1 MWGGGAVSEE
11 DRLDRDEARR
21 LLTRVGHMLR
31 PYKGPVIIA
40 GLLIVVWTVTVV
52 AGPLI
57 VRYAIDNGLSEGEV
71 GPLNTAIVAYLAVA
85 VVAYVVAR
93 LQIMSIGRIGEGF
106 LRDLRVRVF
115 DHLQSLSLGFFEKE
129 KAGVLVSRMTSDIDS
144 MAELVQFGLLQFV
157 SNGLLLALTLR
168 AAARALVA
176 AHPRV
181 HGGCP
186 DRRGGVGEVPA
197 RLEQGVP
204 HHPRPHRPQPVDA
217 ARGHHRRPGHP
228 SVRS

>member
-21 LLTRVGHMLR
+21 LLSRVGRMLD
-31 PYKGPVIIA
+31 PYRKPVIVA
-40 GLLIVVWTVTVV
+40 GLLVVVWTVTVV

-57 VRYAIDNGLSEGEV
+57 VRYAIDNGLSKGEV
-71 GPLNTAIVAYLAVA
+71 GPLNAAIVAYLVVA

-157 SNGLLLALTLR
+157 VER
-168 AAARALVA
+168 AAARAHARAAACALVA
-176 AHPRV
+176 AHPRL

-186 DRRGGVGEVPA
+186 NRRCGVGEVPA
-197 RLEQGVP
+197 
-204 HHPRPHRPQPVDA
+204 
-217 ARGHHRRPGHP
+217 
-228 SVRS
+228 

>member
-1 MWGGGAVSEE
+1 
-11 DRLDRDEARR
+11 
-21 LLTRVGHMLR
+21 MLR

-40 GLLIVVWTVTVV
+40 GLLVVVWTLTVV

-129 KAGVLVSRMTSDIDS
+129 KAGVLVSR
-144 MAELVQFGLLQFV
+144 
-157 SNGLLLALTLR
+157 
-168 AAARALVA
+168 
-176 AHPRV
+176 
-181 HGGCP
+181 
-186 DRRGGVGEVPA
+186 
-197 RLEQGVP
+197 
-204 HHPRPHRPQPVDA
+204 
-217 ARGHHRRPGHP
+217 RRPTSTRWP
-228 SVRS
+228 SSSSSACSWSRTGCCSCSRSGCCLRSRGSSPWCAWSLSRSSWWRR